1 MVTARWAPVVR
12 ISSAISARLRVV
24 MLARGHSAPAAHH
37 LSERRTLIG
46 GRAGQAVI
54 GWPSS
59 HRMAIDDAADL
70 MVTARRSPAVR
81 TFPAIGTRPRLIAC
95 TRDHFAPSSPTTS

>member
-12 ISSAISARLRVV
+12 ISSAIGARLLVV
-24 MLARGHSAPAAHH
+24 MLARGHSTPAPRH

-54 GWPSS
+54 GWPLT
-59 HRMAIDDAADL
+59 M
-70 MVTARRSPAVR
+70 
-81 TFPAIGTRPRLIAC
+81 RPI
-95 TRDHFAPSSPTTS
+95 